1 MKLNELREKNHE
13 ELEQEAKEL
22 KTELYRLRFQHAT
35 SNLDNPLQLKEVR
48 KNIARVKTVM
58 RELELEKAQ

>member
-1 MKLNELREKNHE
+1 MKLNEIREKNYE
-13 ELEQEAKEL
+13 ELLQESKEL

-48 KNIARVKTVM
+48 RNIARVKTVM

>member
-1 MKLNELREKNHE
+1 MKLNEIREKNYE
-13 ELEQEAKEL
+13 ELVQESKEL

-48 KNIARVKTVM
+48 RNIARVKTVM